1 MVTEVALVVPPD
13 VVMTD
18 PIVARID
25 RHIFGSLVV
34 VGMDGVAILKMSLI
48 LKILNQT
55 LFTIPVKV
63 NNSHGATITGGH
75 RRGADFEKNTSN
87 LLIYRIKNLTLK

>member
-1 MVTEVALVVPPD
+1 MVPPD

-34 VGMDGVAILKMSLI
+34 VGMDGVAIILKMSLI
-48 LKILNQT
+48 LKIPLLNQIP